1 MRLLLDTHAFLWW
14 ISDDPR
20 LSQRARE
27 AIADPQNE
35 VYLSAANV
43 WEIVIKVGLGR
54 LQLPE
59 DLEGFI
65 AEQMRQNRFLPLAVT
80 ISHTLKVRT
89 LPEIHKDPF
98 DRMLVAQ
105 AQVEGLVLVSGDR
118 WVARYPVPV
127 LW

>member
-14 ISDDPR
+14 IADDPR
-20 LSQRARE
+20 LTQRARE
-27 AIADPQNE
+27 ALADPQNE
-35 VYLSAANV
+35 VYLSAVSV

-54 LQLPE
+54 LDLPK
-59 DLEGFI
+59 DLDSFI
-65 AEQMRQNRFLPLAVT
+65 AGQMRQNRFLPLAIT
-80 ISHTLKVRT
+80 IPHTLKVRT

-98 DRMLVAQ
+98 DRLLIAQ